1 MQVSKRTV
9 TATIANGTTTSTEID
24 LTKTDIVGIY
34 IPAAFTGT
42 AITFTSAFTSGGT
55 FGSVRDGAGAALS
68 LTVAQGQ
75 FVKVSPADFIGIL
88 YLKIVSGSTEGAAR
102 ELRVAVRP
110 LSQRKWVIFMKKPIK
125 KPVKKG
131 C

>member
-88 YLKIVSGSTEGAAR
+88 YL
-102 ELRVAVRP
+102 
-110 LSQRKWVIFMKKPIK
+110 
-125 KPVKKG
+125 
-131 C
+131 